1 MEHAKVAKAGLR
13 MITCDLLGKSS
24 LRRTYREDRG
34 VQVFAFAFCECLQVR
49 VCVCGCVGV
58 CVCVRVPA
66 HVIIQISVD
75 KDIDMGILPK
85 VSLEAKWEDDPK
97 QAFNSEPLLTK
108 ESQPRPVRTA

>member
-49 VCVCGCVGV
+49 VCVG
-58 CVCVRVPA
+58 VCVRVPA

>member
-1 MEHAKVAKAGLR
+1 MICSANLR
-13 MITCDLLGKSS
+13 CEGRIE
-24 LRRTYREDRG
+24 RTEVCRCSHSPF
-34 VQVFAFAFCECLQVR
+34 VSASKC
-49 VCVCGCVGV
+49 VCVWVCG